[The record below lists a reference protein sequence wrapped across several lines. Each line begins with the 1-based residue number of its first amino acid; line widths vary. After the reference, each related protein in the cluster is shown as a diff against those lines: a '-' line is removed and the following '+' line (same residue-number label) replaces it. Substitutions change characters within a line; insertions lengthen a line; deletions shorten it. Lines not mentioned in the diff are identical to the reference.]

1 MVGEQFSGMGRVP
14 IKDRTTCAGAR
25 AAGKPGARLSCQT
38 VPVGR
43 KEVVGATSREG
54 CDWAAVPGAP
64 LAAAPPGQDWPIGP
78 AALVSSSHLT
88 TIWLWACAG
97 EPLILCTAHA
107 RYQARG
113 SASQHIHTCRSARI
127 AHLNKTLQGSP
138 DKTRVGI

>member
-43 KEVVGATSREG
+43 KEVVGATSRKS

-64 LAAAPPGQDWPIGP
+64 LAVAPPGSGLANWPG
-78 AALVSSSHLT
+78 
-88 TIWLWACAG
+88 CFG
-97 EPLILCTAHA
+97 EHRAFHHYLAVGL
-107 RYQARG
+107 RG
-113 SASQHIHTCRSARI
+113 
-127 AHLNKTLQGSP
+127 
-138 DKTRVGI
+138 